1 MKTIMIL
8 CVFAATPM
16 YALAIK
22 EPTVLPDAMEGV
34 ALEQVTCEAVGGT
47 PPLVW
52 SLKDAPSGIEII
64 DGGGFGDTDFKV
76 GGVPHMGTG
85 HKDGQVYVVT
95 IVVTDKSPPGGQK
108 AEITLPMTVY
118 AAVRLTS
125 PSDLGVVET
134 GETFSFTLGTAGGY
148 TTTNGGLSFSS
159 PDLPSWLNLNP
170 DTGKLSGIP
179 DTGGT
184 YEFEVTVQDE
194 WSTPTSDTEQYV
206 IQVEFSDVIILT
218 SNLPTATAGEFYSQ
232 SLVATG
238 GDGAYQWTVTDLPT
252 GLQADA
258 TGVVFGT
265 PEIPGPYKINV
276 AVADG
281 QDPPDTDSA
290 LLSLYIQEAEVD
302 APTITTSYLPPGEE
316 AIHYGPVTLE
326 ATGGDGVYTWAITGL
341 PDGLTQTANTMA
353 GTPAAGTSGQY
364 FVTAT
369 VTDGAGASSSAMF
382 VLVIEESSALSDEPD
397 SGVPD
402 EFTVGPFL
410 SDVPTTGC
418 SLGTSSR
425 GTALFLLLVSFAT
438 LFIGPRKLPSM
449 FIGRNSL
456 MAKRIRHNSRF
467 ARFYEPRETPNHPWF
482 GYQAVFQRPDKPI
495 YELNQRW

>member
-238 GDGAYQWTVTDLPT
+238 
-252 GLQADA
+252 
-258 TGVVFGT
+258 
-265 PEIPGPYKINV
+265 
-276 AVADG
+276 
-281 QDPPDTDSA
+281 
-290 LLSLYIQEAEVD
+290 
-302 APTITTSYLPPGEE
+302 
-316 AIHYGPVTLE
+316 
-326 ATGGDGVYTWAITGL
+326 
-341 PDGLTQTANTMA
+341 
-353 GTPAAGTSGQY
+353 
-364 FVTAT
+364 
-369 VTDGAGASSSAMF
+369 
-382 VLVIEESSALSDEPD
+382 
-397 SGVPD
+397 
-402 EFTVGPFL
+402 
-410 SDVPTTGC
+410 
-418 SLGTSSR
+418 
-425 GTALFLLLVSFAT
+425 
-438 LFIGPRKLPSM
+438 
-449 FIGRNSL
+449 
-456 MAKRIRHNSRF
+456 
-467 ARFYEPRETPNHPWF
+467 
-482 GYQAVFQRPDKPI
+482 
-495 YELNQRW
+495 